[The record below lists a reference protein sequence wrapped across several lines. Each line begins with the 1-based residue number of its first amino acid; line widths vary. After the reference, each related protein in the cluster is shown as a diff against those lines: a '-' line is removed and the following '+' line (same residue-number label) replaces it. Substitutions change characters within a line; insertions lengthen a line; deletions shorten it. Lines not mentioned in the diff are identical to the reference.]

1 MYNIGLEITVG
12 TWTLTNGD
20 AILSD
25 EILLLLGTMTIKYL
39 KNLCE
44 KFFLW
49 FYWAFKAG
57 IFLYNIDSYK
67 LYKNLFILT

>member
-1 MYNIGLEITVG
+1 MFSWGGMQLTMYNIGLEITVG

-49 FYWAFKAG
+49 FY
-57 IFLYNIDSYK
+57 
-67 LYKNLFILT
+67 